1 VHMSREIN
9 ADYGNTYVR
18 MTREIGV
25 YEQGNIC
32 M

>member
-1 VHMSREIN
+1 VHMRREIN
-9 ADYGNTYVR
+9 ADYGNTYIH
-18 MTREIGV
+18 MSGEIGV